1 MANYKLE
8 EMNDLRNTGKR
19 TVYPKVVTNRTM
31 DTNDIVEK
39 MKGYN
44 LGIAPSTTKA
54 VLENISNILVTMLSM
69 GYNVKLDGIGIFSL
83 TIGFEDNKPKEL
95 EDDADKMPYR
105 KVGVKGMNFKMAP
118 NLLKRLKSETDLER
132 CESEVTQLVKSPYTE
147 KERIHRALDVIK
159 HHGFIKL
166 QTYAN
171 INELKRTAASEDLRR
186 ITARENP
193 PLMSVGSGTHKAW
206 IATPHPSAEIDR

>member
-1 MANYKLE
+1 MANYKLQ

-132 CESEVTQLVKSPYTE
+132 CESEVTQLAKSPYTE
-147 KERIHRALDVIK
+147 KERIHRAPGRHQAPRI
-159 HHGFIKL
+159 H
-166 QTYAN
+166 QSAN
-171 INELKRTAASEDLRR
+171 LCQHQRTETHRCIRRSAKNYGKRKFAPDERGKRNA
-186 ITARENP
+186 
-193 PLMSVGSGTHKAW
+193 
-206 IATPHPSAEIDR
+206 

>member
-1 MANYKLE
+1 MANYKLQ

-54 VLENISNILVTMLSM
+54 VLENISDILVTMLSM
-69 GYNVKLDGIGIFSL
+69 GYNVKLDGIGTFSL
-83 TIGFEDNKPKEL
+83 SIGFEDDKPKEL
-95 EDDADKMPYR
+95 EGDADKMPYR

-118 NLLKRLKSETDLER
+118 ILLKRLKRETDLER
-132 CESEVTQLVKSPYTE
+132 CESEVTLLAKSPYTE
-147 KERIHRALDVIK
+147 EKRIHRALEVIK
-159 HHGFIKL
+159 HHGFINL

-171 INELKRTAASEDLRR
+171 TNELKRTAASEDLRR
-186 ITARENP
+186 ITTKENP
-193 PLMSVGSGTHKAW
+193 PLMSIGSGTHKVW
-206 IATPHPSAEIDR
+206 IAAPRPSAEIDR

>member
-1 MANYKLE
+1 MANYKLQ
-8 EMNDLRNTGKR
+8 EMNDLRNTGRR
-19 TVYPKVVTNRTM
+19 TIYPKVVTNRTM

-54 VLENISNILVTMLSM
+54 VLENISDILVTMLSM
-69 GYNVKLDGIGIFSL
+69 GYNVKLDGIGTFSL
-83 TIGFEDNKPKEL
+83 SIGFEDDKPKEL
-95 EDDADKMPYR
+95 EGDADKMSYR

-132 CESEVTQLVKSPYTE
+132 CESEVTQIVKSHYTE
-147 KERIHRALDVIK
+147 EERIYRALDVIK
-159 HHGFIKL
+159 CHGFIEL

-186 ITARENP
+186 ITARENS
-193 PLMSVGSGTHKAW
+193 PLMSVGNGTHKVW
-206 IATPHPSAEIDR
+206 IAVPHQSK

>member
-1 MANYKLE
+1 MANYKLQ
-8 EMNDLRNTGKR
+8 EMNDLRNTGRK

-54 VLENISNILVTMLSM
+54 VLENISDILVTMLSM
-69 GYNVKLDGIGIFSL
+69 GYNVKLDGIGTFSL
-83 TIGFEDNKPKEL
+83 SIGFEDDKPKEL
-95 EDDADKMPYR
+95 EGNADKMSYR

-118 NLLKRLKSETDLER
+118 NLLKRLKIETDLER
-132 CESEVTQLVKSPYTE
+132 CESEVTQIVKSHYTE
-147 KERIHRALDVIK
+147 EERIHRALDVIK
-159 HHGFIKL
+159 QHGFINL

-193 PLMSVGSGTHKAW
+193 PLMSVGNGTHKVW
-206 IATPHPSAEIDR
+206 IAVPHQSK

>member
-1 MANYKLE
+1 MANYKLQ

-69 GYNVKLDGIGIFSL
+69 GYNVKLDGIGIFSSPSVL
-83 TIGFEDNKPKEL
+83 KITSPRNWRTMPTRCPIGRW
-95 EDDADKMPYR
+95 A
-105 KVGVKGMNFKMAP
+105 
-118 NLLKRLKSETDLER
+118 
-132 CESEVTQLVKSPYTE
+132 
-147 KERIHRALDVIK
+147 
-159 HHGFIKL
+159 
-166 QTYAN
+166 
-171 INELKRTAASEDLRR
+171 
-186 ITARENP
+186 
-193 PLMSVGSGTHKAW
+193 
-206 IATPHPSAEIDR
+206 

>member
-1 MANYKLE
+1 MANYKLQ
-8 EMNDLRNTGKR
+8 EMNDLRNTGRR

-54 VLENISNILVTMLSM
+54 VLENISDILVTMLSM

-95 EDDADKMPYR
+95 EDDADKMPFGR
-105 KVGVKGMNFKMAP
+105 WA
-118 NLLKRLKSETDLER
+118 
-132 CESEVTQLVKSPYTE
+132 
-147 KERIHRALDVIK
+147 
-159 HHGFIKL
+159 
-166 QTYAN
+166 
-171 INELKRTAASEDLRR
+171 
-186 ITARENP
+186 
-193 PLMSVGSGTHKAW
+193 
-206 IATPHPSAEIDR
+206 

>member
-1 MANYKLE
+1 
-8 EMNDLRNTGKR
+8 
-19 TVYPKVVTNRTM
+19 
-31 DTNDIVEK
+31 
-39 MKGYN
+39 
-44 LGIAPSTTKA
+44 
-54 VLENISNILVTMLSM
+54 
-69 GYNVKLDGIGIFSL
+69 
-83 TIGFEDNKPKEL
+83 
-95 EDDADKMPYR
+95 MPYR
-105 KVGVKGMNFKMAP
+105 KVGVKGMNFKIAP

-132 CESEVTQLVKSPYTE
+132 CESEVTQLAKSPYTE

-186 ITARENP
+186 ITARENS